1 MILFIYLTKL
11 NIKKLV
17 KFRHAVDNVVD
28 DVTNWLTQIYIAIC
42 TLTWLKSDVL
52 VRSSRGCLHDNHL
65 RFRPLSSTIRSHQND
80 CTRLHDCVSACGMRY
95 LCVAL
100 LVQVLRRYCIRRII
114 KQRVSSSFCLCT
126 GTSSHSKSHIISS
139 YRDQI
144 SKRLHLHSHL
154 HQFYQIRMIF
164 VINKF
169 RINKQSVYSSEISH

>member
-1 MILFIYLTKL
+1 MQYSLFTYNLLIYIYLSIYIFLLFIYLTKW
-11 NIKKLV
+11 NINKYV
-17 KFRHAVDNVVD
+17 KFRHAGGNVVDNVTD
-28 DVTNWLTQIYIAIC
+28 WLTQIYIAIC
-42 TLTWLKSDVL
+42 TLTGLKSDVL

-126 GTSSHSKSHIISS
+126 GTSSHLKFHDNVLIKIRYRNDHIS
-139 YRDQI
+139 
-144 SKRLHLHSHL
+144 
-154 HQFYQIRMIF
+154 IRPTNFI
-164 VINKF
+164 
-169 RINKQSVYSSEISH
+169 R